1 MSLSVHQV
9 AVPTFTRML
18 KNLSAI
24 LQKGLAHAE
33 AKEIDPSVL
42 INSRLALDM
51 LPLVRQIQIATNT
64 AKNAVSELAG
74 VEAPEYEDDE
84 ATFADLFARIDKT
97 IDHLETFESEQFD
110 GAETKKVTL
119 KAGETSIES
128 LRVARSGMIH
138 SNIRNQGRRTNSE
151 HAQACRQ
158 RAHRARA
165 SAWYPHSQPGR
176 VRTS

>member
-64 AKNAVSELAG
+64 VKNAVSELAG

-97 IDHLETFESEQFD
+97 IDHLETFEPEQFD
-110 GAETKKVTL
+110 GAENKKVTL
-119 KAGETSIES
+119 KASETNIEFEGFS
-128 LRVARSGMIH
+128 YLMDSAMSNFYFHVTTAYNILRYNGVEIGKRDFLGSF
-138 SNIRNQGRRTNSE
+138 
-151 HAQACRQ
+151 
-158 RAHRARA
+158 
-165 SAWYPHSQPGR
+165 
-176 VRTS
+176 

>member
-84 ATFADLFARIDKT
+84 VTFADLFARIDKT
-97 IDHLETFESEQFD
+97 IDHLETFEPEQFD
-110 GAETKKVTL
+110 GAENKKVTL
-119 KAGETSIES
+119 KAGETSIEFKGFRYLMDFAMS
-128 LRVARSGMIH
+128 NFYFHVTTAYNILRHNGVEIGKRDFLGSF
-138 SNIRNQGRRTNSE
+138 
-151 HAQACRQ
+151 
-158 RAHRARA
+158 
-165 SAWYPHSQPGR
+165 
-176 VRTS
+176 

>member
-9 AVPTFTRML
+9 VVPTFTRML

-97 IDHLETFESEQFD
+97 IDHLETFEPKQFD
-110 GAETKKVTL
+110 GAENKKVTL
-119 KAGETSIES
+119 KAGETSIEFEGFS
-128 LRVARSGMIH
+128 YLMDFAMSNFYFHVTTAYNILRHNGVEIGKRDFLGSF
-138 SNIRNQGRRTNSE
+138 
-151 HAQACRQ
+151 
-158 RAHRARA
+158 
-165 SAWYPHSQPGR
+165 
-176 VRTS
+176 

>member
-97 IDHLETFESEQFD
+97 IDHLETFEPKQFD
-110 GAETKKVTL
+110 GAENKKVTL
-119 KAGETSIES
+119 KAGETSIEFEGFS
-128 LRVARSGMIH
+128 YLMDFAMSNFYFHVTTAYNILRHNGVEIGKRDFLGSF
-138 SNIRNQGRRTNSE
+138 
-151 HAQACRQ
+151 
-158 RAHRARA
+158 
-165 SAWYPHSQPGR
+165 
-176 VRTS
+176 